1 MPDPSAV
8 TETHRPFPG
17 MRVVAGGFLI
27 LTTGAGLGFYGLAVY
42 LNALSKEKGWDVGAL
57 SLGTTVFFVV
67 SGFTGLAVARMIAQ
81 SDARRAVLV
90 GAVIGAVALLLLG
103 RVTAIWQLYLV
114 YALYGV
120 GFSAAG
126 LVTVTTVVTRWYHRR
141 RAMAIS
147 VASTGLS
154 FGGVALTPAMKWFV
168 DEQGMAGATP
178 WLALIFLFGC
188 ALPGWFLLRSDPAE
202 LGFLPDG
209 ERAVVG
215 SAPPLLSGTPYREA
229 LKSRFFFTVSLGYV
243 LSLGSQVGGIQQLV
257 KLAEERTTASTAAF
271 ATLALAVTSIVA
283 RLLGGKVF
291 PNYPLARVITVLSF
305 FQMIALVGM
314 GLSQSAV
321 LLFAFIIL
329 FGATVGN
336 ILMMQPLLIAE
347 RFGVREYPRL
357 FSRTQFVSLIG
368 VAGGPWLLGWLHD
381 VAGGYE
387 TAYVVAGVMSLAGV
401 FVFIIG
407 GPAENTSDHT
417 DGSLEA
423 QPV

>member
-1 MPDPSAV
+1 
-8 TETHRPFPG
+8 

-57 SLGTTVFFVV
+57 SLGTTVFFIVA
-67 SGFTGLAVARMIAQ
+67 GITGLIVARMIARH
-81 SDARRAVLV
+81 DARRAVIV
-90 GAVIGAVALLLLG
+90 GAVIGAVALILLG

-114 YALYGV
+114 YALYGI

-126 LVTVTTVVTRWYHRR
+126 LVTVTTVVTRWYHQR

-168 DEQGMAGATP
+168 DEQGLRGATP

-188 ALPGWFLLRSDPAE
+188 AVPGWFLLKSDPADH
-202 LGFLPDG
+202 GFMPDG
-209 ERAVVG
+209 ERVEHGA
-215 SAPPLLSGTPYREA
+215 APRLLSGTPYRVA
-229 LKSRFFFTVSLGYV
+229 LRSKFFLAVSVGYV

-271 ATLALAVTSIVA
+271 ATLALAITSIVA
-283 RLLGGKVF
+283 RLLGGRIF
-291 PNYPLARVITVLSF
+291 PRYPLARVIAVLSF

-314 GLSQSAV
+314 GLSQTTV

-357 FSRTQFVSLIG
+357 FSRTQFISLFG
-368 VAGGPWLLGWLHD
+368 TAGGPWLLGWLHD

-387 TAYVVAGVMSLAGV
+387 TAYVVAGAMSLAGV
-401 FVFIIG
+401 AVFVAG
-407 GPAENTSDHT
+407 GPAENLSDHT
-417 DGSLEA
+417 DGSA
-423 QPV
+423 

>member
-1 MPDPSAV
+1 
-8 TETHRPFPG
+8 
-17 MRVVAGGFLI
+17 
-27 LTTGAGLGFYGLAVY
+27 
-42 LNALSKEKGWDVGAL
+42 
-57 SLGTTVFFVV
+57 
-67 SGFTGLAVARMIAQ
+67 
-81 SDARRAVLV
+81 
-90 GAVIGAVALLLLG
+90 
-103 RVTAIWQLYLV
+103 
-114 YALYGV
+114 
-120 GFSAAG
+120 
-126 LVTVTTVVTRWYHRR
+126 
-141 RAMAIS
+141 MAIS